1 MTENA
6 EIIIRSAS
14 NADCERV
21 QNLIFGVLREYGL
34 EPDLNGTDKDIADI
48 ETHYIE
54 RGGIFEI
61 IENEAGELLGTV
73 GLYPMNA
80 EIVELRKMYFSPKL
94 RGQGFGKKTLQ
105 RMIEKARELG
115 YRKIYLETAVI
126 LKEAVHLYEKFGFQ
140 PTDEKHTPRCDAAY
154 FLNLITILL

>member
-1 MTENA
+1 MNENA
-6 EIIIRSAS
+6 EILIRSAT

-21 QNLIFGVLREYGL
+21 QNLVFGILREYGL
-34 EPDLNGTDKDIADI
+34 EPDLNGTDRDIADI
-48 ETHYIE
+48 EAHYTT
-54 RGGIFEI
+54 RGGVFEL

-73 GLYPMNA
+73 GLYPIND
-80 EIVELRKMYFSPKL
+80 ETIELRKMYFAKAF

-105 RMIEKARELG
+105 RMIEKARQLG

-126 LKEAVHLYEKFGFQ
+126 LEEAVHLYEKFGFE

-154 FLNLITILL
+154 FLKLN